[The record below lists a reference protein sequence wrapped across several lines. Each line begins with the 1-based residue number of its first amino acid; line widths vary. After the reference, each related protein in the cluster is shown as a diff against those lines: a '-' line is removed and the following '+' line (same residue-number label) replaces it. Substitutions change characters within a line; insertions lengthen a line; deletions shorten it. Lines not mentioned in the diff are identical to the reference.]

1 MDGDLLLE
9 TAESILDLVGDRAEA
24 EVMVSS
30 GRSALTRFA
39 NSYIHQ
45 NVADL
50 GHWARLRV
58 VADGRSATV
67 GTSRLSTGLPDLVER
82 AFQAAALRPVDPEW
96 PGLAPPAPAPPHA
109 DVWDEPTAVAPPHT
123 RAEVVEGFVEAGLRG
138 PNTVAGGP
146 TTTAAGFCQTGG
158 HEVAF
163 ANSAGQRLYGR
174 STRASVE
181 GIHRV
186 PGADGGARQVAGRVA
201 ELDGAATGL
210 VAAGKALRSIEAVDV
225 EPGEWEVVLEPSCV
239 ADVMKFLVGQGF
251 NAKHHAEGQSFV
263 RLGEAQ
269 LDPRV
274 TIVDDATD
282 PRILG
287 IPFDAEGTPCRRL
300 ELVGRGVC
308 AALAYD
314 RRTAKA
320 SGTESTG
327 HGVAGGEA
335 AGPVPHHL
343 FLEPGPTSPDD
354 LIASVER
361 GLLVTDF
368 WYTRILD
375 PKTTVVTGL
384 TRNGT
389 FLVEDGRIT
398 GAVRNLRFTQSYV
411 DALGPGN
418 VLGVGNDARLAGE
431 NHHHVPTLHLRRWH
445 FSGGARG

>member
-1 MDGDLLLE
+1 
-9 TAESILDLVGDRAEA
+9 VEA
-24 EVMVSS
+24 
-30 GRSALTRFA
+30 
-39 NSYIHQ
+39 
-45 NVADL
+45 
-50 GHWARLRV
+50 
-58 VADGRSATV
+58 
-67 GTSRLSTGLPDLVER
+67 
-82 AFQAAALRPVDPEW
+82 
-96 PGLAPPAPAPPHA
+96 
-109 DVWDEPTAVAPPHT
+109 
-123 RAEVVEGFVEAGLRG
+123 FVEAGRPG
-138 PNTVAGGP
+138 PDGAVAG
-146 TTTAAGFCQTGG
+146 TTAAGFCETGG

-174 STRASVE
+174 ATRAVIE

-201 ELDGAATGL
+201 ELDGSATGL
-210 VAAGKALRSIEAVDV
+210 VAAGKALRSAGALDV

-239 ADVMKFLVGQGF
+239 SDVLKFLVGQGF

-269 LDPRV
+269 LDERI

-282 PRILG
+282 PRILAV
-287 IPFDAEGTPCRRL
+287 PFDAEGTPCRRL
-300 ELVGRGVC
+300 ELVRGGVC

-314 RRTAKA
+314 RRTAREA
-320 SGTESTG
+320 GTESTG
-327 HGVAGGEA
+327 HGVPGGEA

-343 FLEPGPTSPDD
+343 FLEPGAATPTD

-389 FLVEDGRIT
+389 FLIEDGKVA
-398 GAVRNLRFTQSYV
+398 GPVRNLRFTQSYV
-411 DALGPGN
+411 DALAPGN
-418 VLGVGNDARLAGE
+418 VLAVGNDARLAGE
-431 NHHHVPTLHLRRWH
+431 AHHHVPSLRLRRWH
-445 FSGGARG
+445 FSGGAKG